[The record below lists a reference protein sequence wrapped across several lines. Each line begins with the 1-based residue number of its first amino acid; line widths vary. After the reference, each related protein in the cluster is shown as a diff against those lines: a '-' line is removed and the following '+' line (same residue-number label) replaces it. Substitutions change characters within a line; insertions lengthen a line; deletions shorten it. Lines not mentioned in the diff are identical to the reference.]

1 MHFKSEKNLPPLPL
15 SLSLRPPASFFL
27 ICLIALMVDHRKKSP
42 ARGATLACPKAI
54 TSLAISSPQLNILPT
69 DIAWLPPPPTSSS
82 HFPPPP
88 PEDNSGKYTHAA
100 LRSSPGGR
108 GGNFSETHK
117 LSPAKSS
124 LWLCFEIKKCQ
135 FVWLITRS
143 WGATPVQKFIGY
155 LLLIV

>member
-1 MHFKSEKNLPPLPL
+1 MHFKSEKNLPPLPPSL
-15 SLSLRPPASFFL
+15 SPSLSLCPPASFFL

-69 DIAWLPPPPTSSS
+69 DIAWLPPPPTSLPHRKITVES
-82 HFPPPP
+82 
-88 PEDNSGKYTHAA
+88 TLM
-100 LRSSPGGR
+100 LRCDRLLGGR

-143 WGATPVQKFIGY
+143 WGATSLQKFIGY